1 MTTQVNISQAQ
12 KEAIK
17 RIRKVQDKALAGK
30 IGDETVMIGLDC
42 DYHHWNSCVKPSINA
57 SFAIWHN
64 GKMDQLYYEL
74 QESTCSLNGSGDDVE
89 ISYDEFF
96 ETISKHLGIAI

>member
-1 MTTQVNISQAQ
+1 MTTQVKISQAQ

-42 DYHHWNSCVKPSINA
+42 DYHHWNSTCKPSINVTF
-57 SFAIWHN
+57 SIWRN
-64 GKMDQLYYEL
+64 GEMDQLYYKLNAE
-74 QESTCSLNGSGDDVE
+74 TCYLNGSDDEVE

-96 ETISKHLGIAI
+96 ETVSKHLGIAI